1 MIRSPRRLATALL
14 CLGLLTACGSDS
26 GEDDGGRDGSAG
38 ESPAAETQE
47 PTDPADAGGQEGAE
61 GAGEA
66 LEGPAGV
73 EPTDVTAATLH
84 TSEGDIA
91 VTLFPDEAPLT
102 VTNFVGLADGSLPWE
117 GQQEGAP
124 LYDGT
129 IFHRVIDGFMIQGGD
144 PQGTGAGGPGYQFQD
159 EFASGRVFE
168 EPYLLA
174 MANSGPGTNGS
185 QFFITVEPTPHLNNR
200 HTIFGEVADD
210 ESKAVV
216 DAIAG
221 TETGANDKP
230 VEDVVIESI
239 SVG

>member
-14 CLGLLTACGSDS
+14 CLGLLAACGSESAD
-26 GEDDGGRDGSAG
+26 GEGGEEGNGGGSSVA
-38 ESPAAETQE
+38 ESTEPTEAAEQE
-47 PTDPADAGGQEGAE
+47 EGQGN
-61 GAGEA
+61 GEA
-66 LEGPAGV
+66 LQGPAGV
-73 EPTDVTAATLH
+73 EPTDATSATLH
-84 TSEGDIA
+84 TSEGDIT

-117 GQQEGAP
+117 GQEDGEP
-124 LYDGT
+124 LYNGT

-144 PQGTGAGGPGYQFQD
+144 PLGSGMGGPGYQFED
-159 EFASGRVFE
+159 EFDSGRAFE

-185 QFFITVEPTPHLNNR
+185 QFFITVEPTPHLNNL

-210 ESKAVV
+210 ESRAVV

-221 TETGANDKP
+221 TETGPNDKP
-230 VEDVVIESI
+230 VQDVVIESI